1 MRFANNDHHKGE
13 VNPEMKSSLSAR
25 MHCATS
31 SYSSH
36 RFEFIGSDLASKS
49 DNKQDDD
56 HSIGEEMIQGGD
68 QEVFRKNALSKP
80 SDPLNTVEKQRA
92 HHVEKEVKD

>member
-31 SYSSH
+31 SYSSQ

-56 HSIGEEMIQGGD
+56 HSIGEEMIQGGG
-68 QEVFRKNALSKP
+68 QEYSKP
-80 SDPLNTVEKQRA
+80 SDPLNIVEK
-92 HHVEKEVKD
+92 